1 MLCYIHS
8 LFRWGKES
16 RSCKANR
23 PYSQHSVQWMLH
35 DCKAIQI
42 WVAQK
47 AREAEDQ
54 KLDNK
59 LDPSLAN
66 FQRVVCDDPTLS
78 RLADNMFTEASARYP
93 LDPEEQPAIQ
103 SFQQFLQVV
112 NVIMQSGPEFYDKPG
127 SDNAMG
133 FVGFPINALLD
144 WPMGTKSGHE
154 FFRRRDV
161 NEALKDVL
169 NTWAKFLG
177 TTASKPCL
185 RGWLSPLGRGML
197 ADQANAGRAERYSFQ
212 QLFVCPDAGD
222 EKYLGF
228 GSWDAFFTRRFRD
241 GVRHVENPD
250 GHSHGADAG
259 NALVVTNACESAPL
273 RVVADV
279 KLRDNFALKGQ
290 PYSLVDM
297 LNDNPLAPGFAGG
310 TVYQAFLNALSYHR
324 WHAPVSGTFVGV
336 EMVRG
341 TYYSESGHEGLAG
354 NPGDPDSRAPNRSQA
369 YISAVATRGI
379 IYIRAR
385 SPEIGLMAIVFVG
398 MAEVSSCEFTVGVG
412 DAVVKGQEIGMF
424 HFGGSSHCL
433 VFRPGVRLRFVGRQP
448 PWDCEHEE
456 NNRVNSALAVVR
468 A

>member
-1 MLCYIHS
+1 MLCYIHN
-8 LFRWGKES
+8 LFSWGKES
-16 RSCKANR
+16 RSCKEKSPR
-23 PYSQHSVQWMLH
+23 GQHSVQWMPH
-35 DCKAIQI
+35 ECKAIQM

-47 AREAEDQ
+47 VREAENQ
-54 KLDNK
+54 KLDNE
-59 LDPSLAN
+59 LDPSLVS
-66 FQRVVCDDPTLS
+66 FQRLVYNDPTIS
-78 RLADNMFTEASARYP
+78 RLADDMFTEASARYP

-103 SFQQFLQVV
+103 SFRQFLQVV
-112 NVIMQSGPEFYDKPG
+112 NIIMQSGPEFYDKPG

-144 WPMGTKSGHE
+144 WPMGTKSGYE
-154 FFRRRDV
+154 FFRRKDV
-161 NEALKDVL
+161 NEALRDVL

-177 TTASKPCL
+177 TAASKQCL
-185 RGWLSPLGRGML
+185 QGWLSPLGRGML
-197 ADQANAGRAERYSFQ
+197 ADQANASRDQYSFQ
-212 QLFVCPDAGD
+212 QLFVCPDAED

-241 GVRHVENPD
+241 GVRPVENPD
-250 GHSHGADAG
+250 DADTG

-273 RVVADV
+273 RVVTDV
-279 KLRDNFALKGQ
+279 KFRDNFTLKGQ

-297 LNDNPLAPGFAGG
+297 LNDNPLAPAFVGG

-324 WHAPVSGTFVGV
+324 WHAPVSGTVVGV
-336 EMVRG
+336 ELVPG
-341 TYYSESGHEGLAG
+341 TYYSESWHEGLAG
-354 NPGDPDSRAPNRSQA
+354 NPGNPDSRAPNRSQA

-385 SPEIGLMAIVFVG
+385 CPEIGLMAIVFVG

-412 DAVVKGQEIGMF
+412 DEVVKGQEIGMF